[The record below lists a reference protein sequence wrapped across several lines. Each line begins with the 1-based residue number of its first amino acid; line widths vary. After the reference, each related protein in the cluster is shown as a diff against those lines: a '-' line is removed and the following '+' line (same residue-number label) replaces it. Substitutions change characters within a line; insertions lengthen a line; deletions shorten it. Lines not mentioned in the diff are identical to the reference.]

1 MIKSSIGIEEFIEEV
16 TKFVK
21 KLDKEELVGDTK
33 VRTTLAAVTEMAELR
48 SLRQQGKKQYN
59 HGLQERKLQP
69 IQGCAW
75 KNPIEDL
82 AERKRGLREMVDFQ
96 G

>member
-21 KLDKEELVGDTK
+21 KLDKEELVGDAK

-48 SLRQQGKKQYN
+48 SLR
-59 HGLQERKLQP
+59 
-69 IQGCAW
+69 
-75 KNPIEDL
+75 EDSR
-82 AERKRGLREMVDFQ
+82 AKSNTTMDFRRGNFSLFKDVLGRIP
-96 G
+96 